1 MIKIVDD
8 FLIMESKGSHQIT
21 DAAFAAYAKAGIT
34 VTRTPPDKTIKFNG
48 KVITRDRAKGT
59 LFITMP
65 DKIEGFI
72 SRYGKKEA
80 RDRDQPGTQTALR
93 TLALTMQIEMPESGK
108 LDAEQKHMQ
117 RAIGEAK
124 YIEQNIL
131 PDISFIVHL
140 LSKVMRA
147 PPVRIAK
154 RVVESIAEYMS
165 VDMNM
170 GITYGGV
177 PDRQQRIDG
186 SIYASAPMNAPTH
199 ALEGYGDATHGLPR
213 DAKFRNGDIMGKL
226 LMYNGGAIMHGSKKL
241 GVETS
246 CVMESEGVVTNRIV
260 QAADYASVALRSL
273 GAPIEHPVF
282 IGCDN
287 KASVLLAN
295 DAGSA
300 GLARHFLTKY
310 IAMQDGIRD
319 SRLSI
324 AYVADEDNPTDML
337 TKWVALA
344 KMKASVSFMRNTKN
358 AILPPRKYKREHAA

>member
-1 MIKIVDD
+1 
-8 FLIMESKGSHQIT
+8 
-21 DAAFAAYAKAGIT
+21 
-34 VTRTPPDKTIKFNG
+34 
-48 KVITRDRAKGT
+48 
-59 LFITMP
+59 
-65 DKIEGFI
+65 
-72 SRYGKKEA
+72 
-80 RDRDQPGTQTALR
+80 
-93 TLALTMQIEMPESGK
+93 
-108 LDAEQKHMQ
+108 
-117 RAIGEAK
+117 
-124 YIEQNIL
+124 
-131 PDISFIVHL
+131 
-140 LSKVMRA
+140 
-147 PPVRIAK
+147 
-154 RVVESIAEYMS
+154 
-165 VDMNM
+165 
-170 GITYGGV
+170 
-177 PDRQQRIDG
+177 
-186 SIYASAPMNAPTH
+186 MNAPTH

-246 CVMESEGVVTNRIV
+246 CVMESEGVVTNRV
-260 QAADYASVALRSL
+260 LQAADYASVALRSL
-273 GAPIEHPVF
+273 GMPIEHPVF

-300 GLARHFLTKY
+300 GLERHFLTKY

-337 TKWVALA
+337 TKWVARA